1 MLLPI
6 RFLLR
11 YSSFT
16 GKIYNRRKKDT
27 MGKIFSDERV
37 NTGRQIELDLA
48 KCSAIF
54 FMIFLHCYFAMSYF
68 DYDISLFLE
77 RGIAQLVG
85 GPFAAPVFMFAMG
98 VGMVYS
104 RNQEPRYLIVRGIK
118 LLQLGFF
125 VNIGEFFVPHFLAGN
140 LMDDWDRFP
149 IANGLLLFCIDILA
163 FAGMAFMLVGVL
175 KKLKVSTKGMVIVSV
190 ILSIIGWFARF
201 HDFGSNVANLLA
213 GYFVGSAGGFTA
225 FPLFNW
231 FIFPAVGLLFG
242 EYYMRCTDK
251 KKLLRFWPLA
261 LIISIAYFVISWFLP
276 KGFLSEMHL
285 YWFMTTYDAVFCLLC
300 VYGVIGAC
308 FLISKHLPDGAIKFF
323 SKSSSNLNT
332 IYVIQWFIIP
342 ITYVLIV
349 CFNRGIV
356 FGDASL
362 IIIAL
367 CEIAA
372 AVFLASGYKNLMK

>member
-1 MLLPI
+1 MEKL
-6 RFLLR
+6 FVDQ
-11 YSSFT
+11 
-16 GKIYNRRKKDT
+16 KI
-27 MGKIFSDERV
+27 
-37 NTGRQIELDLA
+37 NTGRQPELDLA

-68 DYDISLFLE
+68 PYDISLFLE

-125 VNIGEFFVPHFLAGN
+125 VPHFLAGN
-140 LMDDWDRFP
+140 LMNDWDRFP

-163 FAGMAFMLVGVL
+163 FAGMAFMLVGIL
-175 KKLKVSTKGMVIVSV
+175 KKLKVSARGMVIVSL
-190 ILSIIGWFARF
+190 ILSLIGWFARF
-201 HDFGSNVANLLA
+201 HDFGSNVANLIA

-251 KKLLRFWPLA
+251 NKLLRLWPLG
-261 LIISIAYFVISWFLP
+261 LVVSVAYFVISWFLP

-285 YWFMTTYDAVFCLLC
+285 YWFMTTYDALFCLIC
-300 VYGVIGAC
+300 IYGVIGAC
-308 FLISKHLPDGAIKFF
+308 YVLSKHLPEGAIRFF

-349 CFNRGIV
+349 YFNRDIV

-362 IIIAL
+362 VIIAL
-367 CEIAA
+367 LEIAA
-372 AVFLASGYKNLMK
+372 SVILASGYKNLMK